1 MSNHANLFL
10 SLDIIFDTS
19 EAVGGHLNEVIV
31 EQHSHALMST
41 GIMKMH
47 IMENLCK
54 EANIFVKANMI

>member
-1 MSNHANLFL
+1 MRNHANLFL

-31 EQHSHALMST
+31 EKHSHASMSK
-41 GIMKMH
+41 GIMKIH

-54 EANIFVKANMI
+54 EVPFFVKANMI